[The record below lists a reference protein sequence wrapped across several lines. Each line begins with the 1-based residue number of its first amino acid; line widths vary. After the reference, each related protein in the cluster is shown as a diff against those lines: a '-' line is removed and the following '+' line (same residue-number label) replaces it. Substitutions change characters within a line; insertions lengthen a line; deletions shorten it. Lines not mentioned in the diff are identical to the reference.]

1 MTTSETA
8 GTDDGPTDHRPA
20 SLSPSEADTARRLAA
35 IRDLGIL
42 DRIGDPV
49 LTALTRLA
57 QAITGASAAA
67 VHIFDENYQRRV
79 AASGAPLGDHP
90 AEDSVCRIVVQSG
103 TRIVVS
109 DATTDARFAHSSY
122 VKRSVAPVRFY
133 ASVPLT
139 VGGGVA
145 VGTLCT
151 FDSEVREIDERQIER
166 LEDVAAIARAH
177 LELVRLAADLRQ
189 AATTDPLTGAVNR
202 AVFDDHLARALARH
216 KRHGTPMTL
225 AVIDIDAFKSIND
238 TYGHQSG
245 DAALCW
251 VAERLRQRLRGD
263 DTLGRLGGDEFAL
276 LTEVAEPG
284 QAALEMLC
292 VEIERAPEG
301 CDTRFTVSVGA
312 VLATADDNVE
322 SILHRADA
330 AMYAAKRRRGT
341 ELA

>member
-1 MTTSETA
+1 M
-8 GTDDGPTDHRPA
+8 DHSPA
-20 SLSPSEADTARRLAA
+20 SLSSSEADTARRLAS
-35 IRDLGIL
+35 ITDLGIL

-57 QAITGASAAA
+57 RAVTGASAAA
-67 VHIFDENYQRRV
+67 VHIFDESFQRRV
-79 AASGAPLGDHP
+79 ASSGAPLGDRP
-90 AEDSVCRIVVQSG
+90 AGDSMCRIVVQSG

-109 DATTDARFAHSSY
+109 DATTDRRFDDSPY
-122 VKRSVAPVRFY
+122 IKDPVAPLRFY

-151 FDSEVREIDERQIER
+151 FDSEVREIDEHQIER
-166 LEDVAAIARAH
+166 LEDIAAVARAH
-177 LELVRLAADLRQ
+177 LELVRLAADLGQ

-202 AVFDDHLARALARH
+202 AVFDHRLARALARH
-216 KRHGTPMTL
+216 KRHGTPVML
-225 AVIDIDAFKSIND
+225 AVIDIDSFKSIND

-251 VAERLRQRLRGD
+251 VAERLRERLRGE
-263 DTLGRLGGDEFAL
+263 DTLARLGGDEFAL
-276 LTEVAEPG
+276 LTEVSEPG
-284 QAALEMLC
+284 QVGLDALC
-292 VEIERAPEG
+292 AEITRTPEG

-312 VLATADDNVE
+312 VLATPDDDVE
-322 SILHRADA
+322 SILRRADE
-330 AMYAAKRRRGT
+330 AMYAVKRQRRT